1 MSYNGRPMRLQ
12 LMCMAV
18 LAATS
23 SLFAQSSSEKT
34 AMIAVPGIKGAL
46 KVDVGPTAWDQ
57 AVRSDGKEV
66 RLTAMDRADHL
77 LISAF
82 LQQVPFPASA
92 ERCRSEWW
100 PLTKKAKVPRADLDE
115 SIIKNGIAR
124 VEFIIPEYEGAKV
137 RQKNVHGY
145 VGSGDLCAEV
155 HLSKVQ
161 YRPED
166 QRLFEEVLATVRL
179 LPEEP
184 PVAAQ
189 KADPNSVRLVGE
201 GSQSYLRK
209 DYKKAAVLY
218 QRALDLE
225 KQHRTLNPTIF
236 RVLVD
241 NLGMSYGIS
250 GELAKSKEI
259 FEYGIAQDP
268 EYPLFYYNLA
278 CTYAEMGK
286 LDDSLDK
293 LRLAYKYKGNM
304 IPGEVL
310 PDPVKDDS
318 FRKFVKDPRFLQA
331 VHEMQQR

>member
-1 MSYNGRPMRLQ
+1 
-12 LMCMAV
+12 MAV
-18 LAATS
+18 LALTP
-23 SLFAQSSSEKT
+23 SLFAQNPTEKPAT
-34 AMIAVPGIKGAL
+34 IAIPGVKGAL
-46 KVDVGPTAWDQ
+46 KIDVGPTAWDQ

-66 RLTAMDRADHL
+66 RLAAMDRADHL

-82 LQQVPFPASA
+82 LQHVAFPASA

-100 PLTKKAKVPRADLDE
+100 PLTRKAKVQRSDLDE
-115 SIIKNGIAR
+115 SIVKNGIAR
-124 VEFIIPEYEGAKV
+124 VEFIIPEYNGAKV
-137 RQKNVHGY
+137 RQKNVHAY
-145 VGSGDLCAEV
+145 VGGGDLCAEV

-161 YRPED
+161 FKPED
-166 QRLFEEVLATVRL
+166 QGLFEDVLATVRL

-184 PVAAQ
+184 PLAAQ
-189 KADPNSVRLVGE
+189 KAGPNSMALVGE

-209 DYKKAAVLY
+209 DYKEAAVLY

-241 NLGMSYGIS
+241 NLGMSYGIR

-278 CTYAEMGK
+278 CTYAEMGR
-286 LDDSLDK
+286 LDDSLNQ

-304 IPGEVL
+304 IPGEVF
-310 PDPVKDDS
+310 PDPFKDDS
-318 FRKFVKDPRFLQA
+318 FRKFVKDPKFLQA